1 MSDRYNPFGL
11 PYLDNPV
18 DTPNYSVDSRW
29 PDQPSVADA
38 HRMGGLAGT
47 DQYAPTTYA
56 PFDAYDR
63 AQQAQHRDERQ
74 QQAVQR
80 SADVARGL
88 SGQQGPADIGPVVRG
103 MRMAD
108 MAGEMLAPDDVL
120 GAATALNP
128 IRALGKAGRAVPAIA
143 GAVLGSDT
151 AEAASR
157 PRVPRGKAVMGG
169 VADVSNWTPPGIG
182 HNNPPVAARF
192 GQYAEEYPPVG
203 PPVLAID
210 PKTKKE
216 FWSKELTPEAVAFQK
231 ERKRISDDM
240 AKNGY
245 QPYFDVA
252 QRQHVDPANYPPN
265 VDTTTIIPKKQ
276 ATIDKHMENIGSEEA
291 RTRLRAAFERGTQLP
306 NTADWYAMKQLEDEF
321 IKELGPQAGRKAF
334 QDRIA
339 TSMAATTGGADPT
352 SNWMMAHY
360 GNYLRATGKPYP
372 EAAHQMPFPI
382 GGRYASGNMAMHK
395 KIFDEGGFSALGA
408 ANPKRH
414 NFSQNFTGNR
424 GAATMDEQMTSGMT
438 PKVMMPPPGTYGLY
452 EKVLGEEAAKVG
464 VRPQNYQDVGWSG
477 FKNMKDPSYTAGQP
491 FIQTINESIERTH
504 RLTGMPKDEIL
515 RRGIIKGEIPM
526 YAVMGAVGMGAIAD
540 QSRYPK

>member
-1 MSDRYNPFGL
+1 MTDRYNPFGL

-63 AQQAQHRDERQ
+63 AQQAQHRDEKQ

-88 SGQQGPADIGPVVRG
+88 SGQQGPVDIGPVVRG

-120 GAATALNP
+120 GASTLFNP
-128 IRALGKAGRAVPAIA
+128 VRIGRKAIPAAA

-151 AEAASR
+151 AEAAGR

>member
-11 PYLDNPV
+11 SYLDRPV

-38 HRMGGLAGT
+38 FQMGHLAHT
-47 DQYAPTTYA
+47 DQYSPTTYA

-88 SGQQGPADIGPVVRG
+88 AGQQGPADIRPVVGG
-103 MRMAD
+103 MKMAD
-108 MAGEMLAPDDVL
+108 MAGDMLAPDDVL
-120 GAATALNP
+120 GASTLFNP
-128 IRALGKAGRAVPAIA
+128 VRIGRKAIPAAA

-151 AEAASR
+151 AEAAGR

-169 VADVSNWTPPGIG
+169 VADVTNWTPPGIG

-265 VDTTTIIPKKQ
+265 VDTTTIVPKKQ

-526 YAVMGAVGMGAIAD
+526 YALMGAVGMGAIAD

>member
-1 MSDRYNPFGL
+1 MTDRYNPFGL
-11 PYLDNPV
+11 DYLRGPAEAPAF
-18 DTPNYSVDSRW
+18 TVDSRW
-29 PDQPSVADA
+29 PDQPDVADA
-38 HRMGGLAGT
+38 YRMGGLAAL
-47 DQYAPTTYA
+47 DQYAPQTYA

-63 AQQAQHRDERQ
+63 AQQQTHRDET
-74 QQAVQR
+74 QAGRVQR
-80 SADVARGL
+80 SADTARGL
-88 SGQQGPADIGPVVRG
+88 AGQAGPADVRPVLSG
-103 MRMAD
+103 MRAAD
-108 MAGEMLAPDDVL
+108 AIGEMFAPDDVF
-120 GAATALNP
+120 GATTLFNP
-128 IRALGKAGRAVPAIA
+128 VRIGRKAIPVAA

-151 AEAASR
+151 AEAAGR

-169 VADVSNWTPPGIG
+169 VADVTNWTPPGIG

-231 ERKRISDDM
+231 VRKKIADDM
-240 AKNGY
+240 EKSGY

-276 ATIDKHMENIGSEEA
+276 ATIDKHLENIGADEA
-291 RTRLRAAFERGTQLP
+291 RERLRAAYQRGTELP
-306 NTADWYAMKQLEDEF
+306 NTKDWYAMKQLEDEF
-321 IKELGPQAGRKAF
+321 IKELGPEAGRKAF

-360 GNYLRATGKPYP
+360 GNYLRATGQPYP

-395 KIFDEGGFSALGA
+395 KIFDAGGFPALGE

-414 NFSQNFTGNR
+414 NFAQNFTGNR

-452 EKVLGEEAAKVG
+452 ERVLGEEAAKVG
-464 VRPQNYQDVGWSG
+464 VQPQNYQDVGWSG
-477 FKNMKDPSYTAGQP
+477 FKNLKDPSYTAGQP

-515 RRGIIKGEIPM
+515 RRGIIKSEIPM
-526 YAVMGAVGMGAIAD
+526 YAVMGAVGMGALAD
-540 QSRYPK
+540 QSRSP